1 MNRNQPAPINR
12 RALLKLGLAA
22 GGAALAT
29 RYSFAAPAAGP
40 SRFVFIIMRG
50 ALDGLSAVPPYAD
63 PDYARLRGELAI
75 AAPGAG
81 DGALALDGYFGLNP
95 GLTFLHEAYGAHELL
110 VLPAVATGYRERS
123 HFDGQDVLESGF
135 TQPHAAQSGWLN
147 RALVNLPA
155 ASRRGRESGVALAQ
169 NVPLVLRGSAEVASW
184 SPSVLPDLDDDTMR
198 RIADR
203 YASDPLLARR
213 LAEALA
219 TGGEVD
225 QSPAQAMSGDTAGAA
240 GAAGAAGNPAMTAVV
255 RSTAGRY
262 IETVRTA
269 AGFLRRD
276 DGPAVAVFDTT
287 GWDTHFNEG
296 GAQGQ
301 LRTRLAVLDQSL
313 RTLKETLGDVWPRT
327 VVLLATE
334 FGRTA
339 AANGTRGTD
348 HGTGSA
354 AFLLGGAVAGGR
366 VLADWPGLSARNLYQ
381 QRDLKPTLDLR
392 SVMKSVLHDHLQI
405 ASGALDRDVFPD
417 SSAAP
422 YVAGLLRSNQV

>member
-1 MNRNQPAPINR
+1 MYRSTHVPINR
-12 RALLKLGLAA
+12 RSLLKLGLAA
-22 GGAALAT
+22 GGAALAA
-29 RYSFAAPAAGP
+29 RYSFAAPAASQ

-75 AAPGAG
+75 AAPSGT
-81 DGALALDGYFGLNP
+81 DGALALDGFFGLNP
-95 GLTFLHEAYGAHELL
+95 GLQFMHEAYGAHELL

-123 HFDGQDVLESGF
+123 HFDGQDVLENGM
-135 TQPHAAQSGWLN
+135 TQPHATQTGWLN
-147 RALVNLPA
+147 RALTNLPSA
-155 ASRRGRESGVALAQ
+155 NRRGRESGVALAQ
-169 NVPLVLRGSAEVASW
+169 NVPLVLLGSAEVASW

-203 YASDPLLARR
+203 YATDPLLARR

-219 TGGEVD
+219 TGSE
-225 QSPAQAMSGDTAGAA
+225 QAEQASAPTMASEAA
-240 GAAGAAGNPAMTAVV
+240 GGQAVQPV
-255 RSTAGRY
+255 ARSTAGRY
-262 IETVRTA
+262 TETVRTA

-301 LRTRLAVLDQSL
+301 LRTRLSVLDQSL

-348 HGTGSA
+348 HGTASA

-366 VLADWPGLSARNLYQ
+366 VLADWPGLSARALYQ

-405 ASGALDRDVFPD
+405 SAGVLEHDVFPD
-417 SSAAP
+417 SGTAP
-422 YVAGLLRSNQV
+422 YIAGLLRSHEA

>member
-1 MNRNQPAPINR
+1 MYRNQPAPINR
-12 RALLKLGLAA
+12 RALLKLGLAV

-29 RYSFAAPAAGP
+29 RYSFAAPATSP

-135 TQPHAAQSGWLN
+135 TQPHATQSGWLN

-203 YASDPLLARR
+203 YSSDPLLARR

-225 QSPAQAMSGDTAGAA
+225 QAPAQAMGGD
-240 GAAGAAGNPAMTAVV
+240 AAGAAGNAAMTAVV

-269 AGFLRRD
+269 AGFLRRE

-313 RTLKETLGDVWPRT
+313 RTLKESLGDVWGRT

-339 AANGTRGTD
+339 SANGTRGTD

-366 VLADWPGLSARNLYQ
+366 VIADWPGLSARNLYQ

-392 SVMKSVLHDHLQI
+392 SVMKSVLHEHLQI
-405 ASGALDRDVFPD
+405 ASGAIDRDVFPD
-417 SSAAP
+417 SGAAP
-422 YVAGLLRSNQV
+422 YVAGLLRSNDA